1 MKAVVFAYHNMG
13 IAGLD
18 ALARHGYD
26 IIAVFTHED
35 DALENCWFESV
46 KKMGNPQESSRA
58 QRG

>member
-1 MKAVVFAYHNMG
+1 MG